1 MRALIAQLDRAFGYG
16 PKGWEFES
24 LWVHHDCPI
33 NRLGNFSKIVAVV
46 SFGVAMTT
54 IFFLTIYGLCLPLQI
69 VDEDY
74 LNVPPN
80 IF

>member
-24 LWVHHDCPI
+24 LWVHHDCPT

-54 IFFLTIYGLCLPLQI
+54 IFFSLFTVC
-69 VDEDY
+69 VY
-74 LNVPPN
+74 LFKSSMK
-80 IF
+80 II